1 MRCDGYSLE
10 EFRRHVDLT
19 IRVNGYL
26 IQQVADDLDDDEWT
40 YTVGVAD
47 SWGHPD
53 LLIVDGPLE
62 VQSQLVA
69 ELVTDVRDHGQI
81 SPELLDDLDLS
92 LVPVHESHFASGI
105 VGIWEDH
112 HSRAATNGDFLQIRF
127 GPVWLCP
134 HSSAAVSDR
143 MDQPI

>member
-26 IQQVADDLDDDEWT
+26 IQQVADDPEEWT
-40 YTVGVAD
+40 YTVGVAE

-62 VQSQLVA
+62 VQSRLVA
-69 ELVTDVRDHGQI
+69 ELISDVRDHGEI
-81 SPELLDDLDLS
+81 RPELLDNLDLH

-105 VGIWEDH
+105 VGIWEDRQ
-112 HSRAATNGDFLQIRF
+112 SRPATTGDFLQIQL
-127 GPVWLCP
+127 GPVWLGP
-134 HSSAAVSDR
+134 HGTGAGFTR

>member
-1 MRCDGYSLE
+1 MCMRCNGYSLE

-26 IQQVADDLDDDEWT
+26 IQQVADDLDGEWT
-40 YTVGVAD
+40 YTLGVPE
-47 SWGHPD
+47 SWGPPD

-62 VQSQLVA
+62 VQA
-69 ELVTDVRDHGQI
+69 RLVTELITDVSDRGEI
-81 SPELLDDLDLS
+81 RPEVLEHLDIH

-105 VGIWEDH
+105 VGIWEDRQ
-112 HSRAATNGDFLQIRF
+112 SRSATRGDFLQIRL
-127 GPVWLCP
+127 GPAWLGRQ
-134 HSSAAVSDR
+134 AADCIR